1 MVGDIAHQRCFNH
14 AAREAVA
21 RCPECS
27 RYYCREC
34 VTEHEDRVLCASCIA
49 EVASKTSTAKQ
60 RLAFVS
66 GAVQFAL
73 ALLVLWG
80 FFYALGQGLL
90 ALPSSFH
97 EGTVWQADFWEP

>member
-1 MVGDIAHQRCFNH
+1 MAIDIAHQRCFNH
-14 AAREAVA
+14 ADREAVA
-21 RCPECS
+21 RCPECG

-34 VTEHEDRVLCASCIA
+34 VTEHEDRVLCAACIA
-49 EVASKTSTAKQ
+49 EIADNAETAKH
-60 RLAFVS
+60 RFAFVS
-66 GAVQFAL
+66 GLVQFAL

-97 EGTVWQADFWEP
+97 EGTVWQVDFWEP

>member
-1 MVGDIAHQRCFNH
+1 MTTDIAHQRCFNH

-21 RCPECS
+21 RCPGCG

-34 VTEHEDRVLCASCIA
+34 VTEHEDRVLCAACIA
-49 EVASKTSTAKQ
+49 ESHNLTASQPHSLTVWQA
-60 RLAFVS
+60 A
-66 GAVQFAL
+66 QFAL

>member
-1 MVGDIAHQRCFNH
+1 MAGDIAHQRCFNH
-14 AAREAVA
+14 AGREAVA
-21 RCPECS
+21 RCPGCN

-34 VTEHEDRVLCASCIA
+34 VTEHEGRVLCAACIA
-49 EVASKTSTAKQ
+49 QEKTRAGGPPHRRLIWQVA
-60 RLAFVS
+60 
-66 GAVQFAL
+66 QFLL

-97 EGTVWQADFWEP
+97 EGTVWQVDAGEP